1 MRTLAEHIG
10 PRRLRCST
18 SAHARSPSGSSRPAR
33 WRSRP
38 ASAEP
43 SGDVAPGP
51 GGPDAV
57 PVTAVD
63 TRFEPDRLELPAGQ
77 EIQVEIHNE
86 GSGTHDFTIETL
98 DLSTGPI
105 RSGEVANAT
114 FTVPEGE
121 TPFECT
127 LHPGMDGV
135 IVGT

>member
-1 MRTLAEHIG
+1 MFDIRTRAVTIALVAAGPLAFASCIG
-10 PRRLRCST
+10 
-18 SAHARSPSGSSRPAR
+18 
-33 WRSRP
+33 
-38 ASAEP
+38 AEP

-63 TRFEPDRLELPAGQ
+63 TRFEPDRLELSAGQ